1 MMFQSL
7 SGHTTPVECVCFGHS
22 EDLVCA
28 GSQTGALKIW
38 DLEAAKLLR
47 TFTGHKG
54 AIKCMDFHPYG
65 DYLTTGSC
73 DSNIKLWDTR
83 KRGCIV
89 TYSSHRLA
97 VNSLQF
103 SPDGQW
109 IASACED
116 GKNSGFIRM
125 FLIRCGSFDEKK
137 NTVVVTLKYL
147 TQNELDVL
155 GIYKKRQIEILIYTV
170 FSICSL
176 FTKQNHDNHVQ
187 LIKELIK
194 NSSHVFQFDV
204 QDASLH
210 PLLAYFYLIYV
221 SARIAHIILH
231 ASAFCR

>member
-1 MMFQSL
+1 M
-7 SGHTTPVECVCFGHS
+7 CFGHS

-28 GSQTGALKIW
+28 GSQTGTLKIW

-89 TYSSHRLA
+89 TYSSHHVA

-116 GKNSGFIRM
+116 GLYN
-125 FLIRCGSFDEKK
+125 
-137 NTVVVTLKYL
+137 
-147 TQNELDVL
+147 
-155 GIYKKRQIEILIYTV
+155 
-170 FSICSL
+170 
-176 FTKQNHDNHVQ
+176 
-187 LIKELIK
+187 
-194 NSSHVFQFDV
+194 
-204 QDASLH
+204 
-210 PLLAYFYLIYV
+210 
-221 SARIAHIILH
+221 
-231 ASAFCR
+231 

>member
-1 MMFQSL
+1 MGYWTTKLPNGVYDNSRIKLNESEQDNAIALPVRPWSYYNNTSTMVQGWYLNILISQSL

-73 DSNIKLWDTR
+73 DSNVKLWDTR
-83 KRGCIV
+83 KKGCIV

-109 IASACED
+109 IASACDD
-116 GKNSGFIRM
+116 GKETS
-125 FLIRCGSFDEKK
+125 
-137 NTVVVTLKYL
+137 
-147 TQNELDVL
+147 QNN
-155 GIYKKRQIEILIYTV
+155 IE
-170 FSICSL
+170 C
-176 FTKQNHDNHVQ
+176 HV
-187 LIKELIK
+187 
-194 NSSHVFQFDV
+194 
-204 QDASLH
+204 
-210 PLLAYFYLIYV
+210 
-221 SARIAHIILH
+221 
-231 ASAFCR
+231 